1 MGLTVLLLNL
11 QPCKRAGR
19 SLALEGPHQLRGR
32 MPGAAPELP
41 AHAPGQ
47 QPLTAEQFRV
57 WKQQQDAQAAQAC
70 ICSLL
75 RASCSQALLRRED
88 QVLTIG
94 AVQAKA
100 AEAQQRR
107 EDILAG
113 RVLPNGAP
121 CACLQKRGRGARE
134 CRCHSLRGRTQVGSC
149 TSCTQSCLK
158 TTEGAGAARAA

>member
-1 MGLTVLLLNL
+1 
-11 QPCKRAGR
+11 
-19 SLALEGPHQLRGR
+19 

-75 RASCSQALLRRED
+75 RASCSQAFSRHED
-88 QVLTIG
+88 QVLMVG

-121 CACLQKRGRGARE
+121 APVAKARQGRQGTPASQFARVPA
-134 CRCHSLRGRTQVGSC
+134 GRE
-149 TSCTQSCLK
+149 LY
-158 TTEGAGAARAA
+158 ELHPELFEDY